1 MPRKCIDLESQ
12 PGFQEIYA
20 PNMQRAIDEGLSG
33 YSGTGVVDWGYD
45 QDEVVKPPPRIKDE
59 STKPRRKRKDFSRGK
74 DESWRANRVRRQL
87 FEAEEIG
94 NPKGIFAQ
102 SIING
107 ISNRGLDFIGRFLE
121 ANPLNTI
128 TWHGNK
134 KKTSHFSVSGADG
147 KFTFNITMKRG
158 KSKIVSR
165 VARHEFGHFVD
176 YVLGLMAYK
185 YDTRSQALYFSDL
198 FPAFGEAFQ
207 KEITRLGL
215 EPKKTVK
222 GTGKEFIDKLV
233 EDLVGPVDKIT
244 SQGLGIGSMND
255 ILSEAAGILDI
266 ADAMTGG
273 AWASRKFGGGHGIKY
288 YKLKDADINGN
299 PRLHETFANLF
310 ESWSSKDKRSWKRM
324 KKYFPELTKEFDKMM
339 SIYGDTTTI
348 FNSANPTAPTPT
360 TTTTTTAPD
369 NLRLNRLQNRP
380 IIKDLPFVFM
390 EHLKGV
396 ALDDRIEFWEYTDD
410 EIVSEARYFQSKY
423 DGNIGFEEQEDL
435 AGLNGK
441 EIQKTRRREYNQ
453 IKRFISKW
461 SKN

>member
-1 MPRKCIDLESQ
+1 MRKCIDLANQ
-12 PGFQEIYA
+12 PGFQNIHSPE
-20 PNMQRAIDEGLSG
+20 MQQAIDRGLSQAQDRG
-33 YSGTGVVDWGYD
+33 LKGFSGTRVVDWGYD
-45 QDEVVKPPPRIKDE
+45 PEEVVKTPPRIVDN

-107 ISNRGLDFIGRFLE
+107 LSDKGLDFIGRFLD

-176 YVLGLMAYK
+176 YILGLMAYK
-185 YDTRSQALYFSDL
+185 GDTRSQALFFSDL

-233 EDLVGPVDKIT
+233 EDLVGPVSKIT

-288 YKLKDADINGN
+288 YKLNNPKKVGN

-339 SIYGDTTTI
+339 SVYGDPTTI
-348 FNSANPTAPTPT
+348 FNSVT
-360 TTTTTTAPD
+360 
-369 NLRLNRLQNRP
+369 
-380 IIKDLPFVFM
+380 
-390 EHLKGV
+390 
-396 ALDDRIEFWEYTDD
+396 
-410 EIVSEARYFQSKY
+410 
-423 DGNIGFEEQEDL
+423 
-435 AGLNGK
+435 
-441 EIQKTRRREYNQ
+441 
-453 IKRFISKW
+453 
-461 SKN
+461 